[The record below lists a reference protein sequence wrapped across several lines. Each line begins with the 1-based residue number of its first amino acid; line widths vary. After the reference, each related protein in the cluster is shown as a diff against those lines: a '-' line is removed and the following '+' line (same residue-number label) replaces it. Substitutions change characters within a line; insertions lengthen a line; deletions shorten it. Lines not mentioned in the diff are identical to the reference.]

1 MSDPDPDKKD
11 YGAMNLYQKIH
22 AVMDMIQY
30 LEKDGEVRYGEG
42 VQYRY
47 VSEAKVTTEVR
58 KVMLKVGL
66 VIVPTSTMQRQID
79 RITYVDV
86 KYKLVNID
94 DPLDFVNVSSVGAGW
109 DSQDKGP
116 GKAMT
121 YAYKYALLR
130 TFMIPSGEDPD
141 AVASNAI
148 TDQEGKKDLPYETVR
163 RNAPPS
169 DASVVDDA
177 VDLDEPVF
185 TQLLKLCAEANL
197 DSSLLK
203 PVTLEKGD
211 ETWIAL
217 RLTTRLET
225 DEWRRYG
232 DELESVGFYSTKV
245 EAGYFWVLLDEPLP
259 KQLEQESPST

>member
-1 MSDPDPDKKD
+1 MSDPED
-11 YGAMNLYQKIH
+11 YSAMNLYKKIH
-22 AVMDMIQY
+22 AVMGMVEY
-30 LEKDGEVRYGEG
+30 LKKDGEVRYGEG

-47 VSEAKVTTEVR
+47 VSEEKVTTEVR
-58 KVMLKVGL
+58 KAMLEVGL
-66 VIVPTSTMQRQID
+66 VIVPVSTMQRQVD
-79 RITYVDV
+79 RITYVDT
-86 KYKLVNID
+86 KYKLVNVDQPD
-94 DPLDFVNVSSVGAGW
+94 DYVNISSVGAGW

-148 TDQEGKKDLPYETVR
+148 TDQEIKRDLPYETVR
-163 RNAPPS
+163 RSAPPV
-169 DASVVDDA
+169 DVSVVDA
-177 VDLDEPVF
+177 VDLDDLML
-185 TQLLKLCAEANL
+185 TQLSKLCAEANL

-203 PVTLEKGD
+203 PVALEKGD
-211 ETWIAL
+211 ETWTAL

-232 DELESVGFYSTKV
+232 NELESIGFYTKKV
-245 EAGYFWVLLDEPLP
+245 TAGYFWVLLDEPLP
-259 KQLEQESPST
+259 KQLEQEPPST

>member
-1 MSDPDPDKKD
+1 
-11 YGAMNLYQKIH
+11 MNLYQKIH
-22 AVMDMIQY
+22 AVMGMVEY
-30 LEKDGEVRYGEG
+30 LKKDGEVRYGEG

-47 VSEAKVTTEVR
+47 VSEEKVTTEVR
-58 KVMLKVGL
+58 KAMLKVGL
-66 VIVPTSTMQRQID
+66 VIVPTFTQQRQVD
-79 RITYVDV
+79 KITYVNTQ
-86 KYKLVNID
+86 YKLVNIN
-94 DPLDFVNVSSVGAGW
+94 DPADYVKVSSVGAGW

-148 TDQEGKKDLPYETVR
+148 TDQEVKRDLPYETVR
-163 RNAPPS
+163 RSAPP
-169 DASVVDDA
+169 DDVDIVDDI
-177 VDLDEPVF
+177 DLDEPVF

-203 PVTLEKGD
+203 PVALEKED
-211 ETWIAL
+211 ETWTAL

-232 DELESVGFYSTKV
+232 NELESVGFYTKKV
-245 EAGYFWVLLDEPLP
+245 QAGYFWVLLDEPSS
-259 KQLEQESPST
+259 KSAHEVKDTKDEKNGI

>member
-1 MSDPDPDKKD
+1 
-11 YGAMNLYQKIH
+11 MNLYQKIH
-22 AVMDMIQY
+22 AVMGMVEY
-30 LEKDGEVRYGEG
+30 LKKDGEVRYGEG
-42 VQYRY
+42 IQYRY
-47 VSEAKVTTEVR
+47 VSEQKVTTEVR
-58 KVMLKVGL
+58 KAMLEVGL
-66 VIVPTSTMQRQID
+66 VIMPTSTTQRQID
-79 RITYVDV
+79 RITYVDA
-86 KYKLVNID
+86 KYKLVNVD
-94 DPLDFVNVSSVGAGW
+94 DPLDYVNISSVGAGW

-148 TDQEGKKDLPYETVR
+148 TDQGIKRDLPYETVKR
-163 RNAPPS
+163 SAPPG
-169 DASVVDDA
+169 DVSVVDA
-177 VDLDEPVF
+177 VDLDDLVLN
-185 TQLLKLCAEANL
+185 QLSKLYAEANL

-203 PVTLEKGD
+203 PVALEKGD
-211 ETWIAL
+211 ETWAAL

-245 EAGYFWVLLDEPLP
+245 EAGYFWVLLDEPSP
-259 KQLEQESPST
+259 K

>member
-1 MSDPDPDKKD
+1 
-11 YGAMNLYQKIH
+11 MNLYQKIH
-22 AVMDMIQY
+22 AVMGLVEY
-30 LEKDGEVRYGEG
+30 LKKDGEVRYGEG
-42 VQYRY
+42 IQYRY
-47 VSEAKVTTEVR
+47 VSEEKVTTEVR
-58 KVMLKVGL
+58 KAMLEVGL
-66 VIVPTSTMQRQID
+66 VIVPTFTQQCQVD
-79 RITYVDV
+79 KITYVNAQ
-86 KYKLVNID
+86 YKLVNIN
-94 DPLDFVNVSSVGAGW
+94 DPADYVKVSSVGAGW

-148 TDQEGKKDLPYETVR
+148 TDQESKRDLPYETVR
-163 RNAPPS
+163 RRSPPG
-169 DASVVDDA
+169 DVAVVDDN

-203 PVTLEKGD
+203 PVALEKGD
-211 ETWIAL
+211 ETWTAL
-217 RLTTRLET
+217 RGTVHLEK

-232 DELESVGFYSTKV
+232 DELESAGFYATKV
-245 EAGYFWVLLDEPLP
+245 EAGYFWVLLDEPSRLGEEEP
-259 KQLEQESPST
+259 RLRP

>member
-1 MSDPDPDKKD
+1 MSDPDPEDFS
-11 YGAMNLYQKIH
+11 AMNLYQKIH
-22 AVMDMIQY
+22 AVMGMVEY

-47 VSEAKVTTEVR
+47 VSEEKVTTEVR
-58 KVMLKVGL
+58 KAMLKVGL
-66 VIVPTSTMQRQID
+66 VIVPVSTTQRQID
-79 RITYVDV
+79 RITYVDA
-86 KYKLVNID
+86 KYKLVNVDQPD
-94 DPLDFVNVSSVGAGW
+94 DYVSISSVGAGW

-148 TDQEGKKDLPYETVR
+148 TDQEVKRDLPYETVKR
-163 RNAPPS
+163 SAPPV
-169 DASVVDDA
+169 DVAVVDDDI
-177 VDLDEPVF
+177 DLDEPVL
-185 TQLLKLCAEANL
+185 THLSKLCAEANL

-203 PVTLEKGD
+203 PVALEKGD
-211 ETWIAL
+211 ETWVAL

-232 DELESVGFYSTKV
+232 DELESAGFYSTKV
-245 EAGYFWVLLDEPLP
+245 TAGYFWVLLDEPSP
-259 KQLEQESPST
+259 KQLEQEPPST